1 MKGQPR
7 WEHFS
12 HQADIG
18 VRGIGTS
25 REEAFEQAAL
35 ALTAVVTDPQI
46 VRPEEAVE
54 IACEAPDDELLLVEW
69 LNALIYEMGTRHM
82 LWSRFTV
89 RIERCQLRATAWG
102 RKSMWPG
109 TGPPSRSKARPIRT
123 CQCGKTNPAHGWR
136 NAWWMSSA
144 RTQPLSWICPGGT
157 ARNPPSA
164 WMERPR
170 TRRPRYLAPA
180 GSQTRPG

>member
-1 MKGQPR
+1 MAGPGR

-35 ALTAVVTDPQI
+35 ALTAVVTDPKI

-89 RIERCQLRATAWG
+89 HIEKGQLRATAWG
-102 RKSMWPG
+102 EKIDVARHRPTVEVKGATYTSLSVRQDEPG
-109 TGPPSRSKARPIRT
+109 TWLG
-123 CQCGKTNPAHGWR
+123 QCVVDV
-136 NAWWMSSA
+136 
-144 RTQPLSWICPGGT
+144 
-157 ARNPPSA
+157 
-164 WMERPR
+164 
-170 TRRPRYLAPA
+170 
-180 GSQTRPG
+180 